1 MNNDNQFNLKKE
13 EEEEEE
19 QEEQENKQEFSH
31 NNEEEDIEYEQD
43 YEDEEDYD
51 EENYDRLFQEIQNIE
66 AEQHYPGFQGAV
78 NEENNDEQE
87 EQQRLQNNWNSNL
100 YPITF
105 PIFSGYQ
112 GFQLYPIDNNDMN
125 ISNTHNNIYSN
136 EFPNESIRSIRL
148 LDILQ
153 MAFVQDQEQQL
164 VFETGILSNYQ
175 SEEETLENQKI
186 SYLKKL
192 LDMLHESKNIK
203 NDISELEIQKG
214 SVDCVLT
221 YEEFMEKEDIYIL
234 DDCFSS
240 YFKFDTLEQIFTV
253 QKSYLNPCNQLP
265 IQRILKFCV
274 KFL

>member
-1 MNNDNQFNLKKE
+1 
-13 EEEEEE
+13 
-19 QEEQENKQEFSH
+19 
-31 NNEEEDIEYEQD
+31 
-43 YEDEEDYD
+43 
-51 EENYDRLFQEIQNIE
+51 
-66 AEQHYPGFQGAV
+66 
-78 NEENNDEQE
+78 
-87 EQQRLQNNWNSNL
+87 
-100 YPITF
+100 
-105 PIFSGYQ
+105 
-112 GFQLYPIDNNDMN
+112 MN

-136 EFPNESIRSIRL
+136 EFPNESITSIRL